1 MSYNESPWEKLM
13 RRDRARAKAKA
24 TLVEKQHKETDVLL
38 THTAQVPESRRMPHK
53 LPGARA
59 WFHRMFTR
67 ACTTPVHKGLMM
79 LMTREVHIT
88 EGVMSRWLVIPDIL
102 DEDLETDY
110 KAIVRKYSGSMVD
123 YSEPMTGEG
132 DDKH

>member
-1 MSYNESPWEKLM
+1 MSFKESPWEELI

-24 TLVEKQHKETDVLL
+24 TLVEKQHKETDELL

-88 EGVMSRWLVIPDIL
+88 EATMSRWLVIPDVL
-102 DEDLETDY
+102 DEDIDTDY
-110 KAIVRKYSGSMVD
+110 KALQKKYSGSRID
-123 YSEPMTGEG
+123 YSDPVTGE
-132 DDKH
+132 DDE